1 MFWPMM
7 TSSQEPQFLVNFW
20 VFSKNFSKIFLQI
33 YKIWTK
39 IFNFS
44 RKFLLKLM
52 LYYLNMA
59 SHKRVGSLSGTF
71 LQSFIIIGLIG

>member
-20 VFSKNFSKIFLQI
+20 DFSKNFSKIFL
-33 YKIWTK
+33 KICETWTK
-39 IFNFS
+39 FFYFS

-52 LYYLNMA
+52 LYDFN
-59 SHKRVGSLSGTF
+59 GIT
-71 LQSFIIIGLIG
+71 